1 MINFSQLFVTAL
13 SVCVLAICLVYPDE
27 GAVEDENVAESER
40 GGEKAH
46 LARARVGIILIMEII

>member
-27 GAVEDENVAESER
+27 GAVEDENVAESEGVER
-40 GGEKAH
+40 KRTWQE
-46 LARARVGIILIMEII
+46 LE